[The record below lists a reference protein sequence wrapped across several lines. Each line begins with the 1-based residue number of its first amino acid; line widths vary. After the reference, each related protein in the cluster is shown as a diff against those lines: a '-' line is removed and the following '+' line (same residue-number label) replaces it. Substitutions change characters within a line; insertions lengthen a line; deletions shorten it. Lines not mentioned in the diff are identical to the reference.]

1 MNKSVFL
8 IFYEKTVKE
17 LGEKLASSNQNFHF
31 TDNPNSL
38 YEEYL
43 NQRAMLRLLYQK
55 KDGEEK
61 ALLDRH
67 KVCACMT
74 AAIIKVRLLSIS
86 LDSDESYNISVM
98 SRANE
103 QLAFMSSWELLLGFL
118 RVKRKNEESS
128 KPQLPQTF
136 HNNSFLDTIT
146 RSLFMANQMNMVSTP
161 LLANIF
167 FLLEKYNEEKIER
180 TND

>member
-1 MNKSVFL
+1 MNKEVFL
-8 IFYEKTVKE
+8 IFYNKTVKK
-17 LGEKLASSNQNFHF
+17 LGERLATLNHSFYF

-55 KDGEEK
+55 REGEEK
-61 ALLDRH
+61 TLLDRH

-74 AAIIKVRLLSIS
+74 AAIIKVRLLSMS

-118 RVKRKNEESS
+118 KANRGMEKSMKAR
-128 KPQLPQTF
+128 LPETY

-167 FLLEKYNEEKIER
+167 FLLEKYNDAQ
-180 TND
+180 TGNSNT

>member
-8 IFYEKTVKE
+8 IFYNKTVKK
-17 LGEKLASSNQNFHF
+17 LGENLASSNKNFCF
-31 TDNPNSL
+31 TNNPNSL

-43 NQRAMLRLLYQK
+43 NQKTMLRLIYQK
-55 KDGEEK
+55 KEGEEK
-61 ALLDRH
+61 DLLDRH

-74 AAIIKVRLLSIS
+74 AAIIKVRLLSMS

-118 RVKRKNEESS
+118 KARQESDNS
-128 KPQLPQTF
+128 LKMKLPETY

-167 FLLEKYNEEKIER
+167 FLLEKYNDGQIV
-180 TND
+180 NDQ

>member
-1 MNKSVFL
+1 MNKAVFL
-8 IFYEKTVKE
+8 IFYNKTVKK
-17 LGEKLASSNQNFHF
+17 LGEKLASSNQNFSF

-43 NQRAMLRLLYQK
+43 NQRTMLRLIYQK
-55 KDGEEK
+55 RDGEER

-74 AAIIKVRLLSIS
+74 AAIIKVRLLSMC
-86 LDSDESYNISVM
+86 LESDESYNISVM

-118 RVKRKNEESS
+118 EVKRKEKNS
-128 KPQLPQTF
+128 QMGRLPETY
-136 HNNSFLDTIT
+136 HNISFLDTIT

-167 FLLEKYNEEKIER
+167 FLLEKYNDVQEANNN
-180 TND
+180 T